1 MTNLRNNTKI
11 DMTTGAILPK
21 MLRFALPI
29 IAASI
34 LQLLFNAADIAVVGK
49 FCGDNALA
57 AVSSNGPMVQL
68 LTNLFIGFSTGANVM
83 VSRYYASKEEQNLTE
98 TVHTAMLL
106 AVLSGIAATIVG
118 ICSARA
124 FLTMMQS
131 PADVIDLAALY
142 LHIYFIGSV
151 PVIVYNFGAAI
162 LRAVGDTQR
171 PLYILMASGV
181 LNVVLNLVF
190 VLVFHM
196 SVAGVAL
203 ATILSQT
210 LSAALVIRCLMRE
223 EEAIRL
229 IPKKLCIVPD
239 KLKKVLQIGFPA
251 GIQSTLFSISNVV
264 IQSSINSFGSIT
276 MSGNGAAQN
285 IEGFGYMAFTAF
297 YQAILSFTSQNYG
310 KKCYRRI
317 LRVQLVGQ
325 LCSAVVC
332 LLYGILILLF
342 GRNLLAIYSDTPAV
356 IEAGMLRF
364 AYIVPLFVLGA
375 TMDMLSAGLRGMGY
389 SLGPMLCTFFGVCV
403 VRLIWIAT
411 VFQIPAFHHIGTIYI
426 AYPITWGLTT
436 CIHLI
441 SFTLVM
447 RSLLK
452 DSGGAKLD

>member
-1 MTNLRNNTKI
+1 MTNPKRSVKI
-11 DMTTGAILPK
+11 DMTEGAILPK

-29 IAASI
+29 MAASI
-34 LQLLFNAADIAVVGK
+34 LQLLFNAADIAVVGR

-57 AVSSNGPMVQL
+57 AVSSNGSMVQL
-68 LTNLFIGFSTGANVM
+68 LTNLFIGFSTGANVL
-83 VSRYYASKEEQNLTE
+83 VSRYYAAKEEQNLTE

-106 AVLSGIAATIVG
+106 AVLSGIVATIVG

-142 LHIYFIGSV
+142 LRIYFIGSV

-181 LNVVLNLVF
+181 LNVVLNLIF

-210 LSAALVIRCLMRE
+210 LSAVLVIRCLMRE
-223 EEAIRL
+223 EGAIRL
-229 IPKKLCIVPD
+229 VPRALRIVPD

-276 MSGNGAAQN
+276 MSGNGAAEN
-285 IEGFGYMAFTAF
+285 IEGFGYMAFNAF

-310 KKCYRRI
+310 KKRYRRI

-325 LCSAVVC
+325 LCAAVVC
-332 LLYGILILLF
+332 LLFGILILFF
-342 GRNLLAIYSDTPAV
+342 GRNLLAIYSDTP
-356 IEAGMLRF
+356 
-364 AYIVPLFVLGA
+364 
-375 TMDMLSAGLRGMGY
+375 
-389 SLGPMLCTFFGVCV
+389 
-403 VRLIWIAT
+403 
-411 VFQIPAFHHIGTIYI
+411 
-426 AYPITWGLTT
+426 
-436 CIHLI
+436 
-441 SFTLVM
+441 
-447 RSLLK
+447 RSLMRACSASPTSCRSLCWARPWICSPP
-452 DSGGAKLD
+452 DCAAWAIPSAPCSAPSSVSAWCVLSGSPPCSSSPRSITSAPSTSPTRSPGGLPPASTSSASRLSCAAV